1 MTGHERKTFM
11 TEILIIE
18 DDKGLNAG
26 IAIGLGNETY
36 HFTGC
41 STLEE
46 ARAAIHTADFDLV
59 ILDLNLPDGS
69 GYDLLREYRRRSDS
83 PVLIL
88 TANDLEVNEVMGFE
102 LGANDYVT
110 KPFSLAVLRA
120 RIENLLKIS
129 ASRQTD
135 ARGSDTRARS
145 RLFYQ
150 DESLLLD
157 PVHLRFEKDGHEI
170 SLSRTEQRLLLK
182 LLENRG
188 NTVPRERLLE
198 TIWDDTEYVDEN
210 ALSVAVSRL
219 RAKLEDIPSKPVHI
233 LNVYGIGY
241 VWK

>member
-1 MTGHERKTFM
+1 
-11 TEILIIE
+11 
-18 DDKGLNAG
+18 
-26 IAIGLGNETY
+26 
-36 HFTGC
+36 
-41 STLEE
+41 
-46 ARAAIHTADFDLV
+46 
-59 ILDLNLPDGS
+59 
-69 GYDLLREYRRRSDS
+69 
-83 PVLIL
+83 
-88 TANDLEVNEVMGFE
+88 MGFE

>member
-1 MTGHERKTFM
+1 MTK
-11 TEILIIE
+11 ILIIE

-26 IAIGLGNETY
+26 IAIGLGTEKY
-36 HFTGC
+36 HCTGC
-41 STLEE
+41 STLAE
-46 ARAAIHTADFDLV
+46 AESAVRNTDFDLL

-69 GYDLLREYRRRSDS
+69 GYDFLREYRRHSDS

-120 RIENLLKIS
+120 RIENLLKLGT
-129 ASRQTD
+129 SRQTD
-135 ARGSDTRARS
+135 AQGSDTRNQS

-150 DESLLLD
+150 DGRLLLD
-157 PVHLRFEKDGHEI
+157 PVHLRFEKDGREI

-219 RAKLEDIPSKPVHI
+219 RAKLEDVPSRPVHI